1 MSDIFSFLGILIA
14 VYAGY
19 WGYKGAKFT
28 SNKNDYEQWDYLVS
42 HLDDV
47 KSKDKIYQCLLLK
60 SISFFKG
67 FSFGEGYLLTKF
79 ALRENITL
87 FELNE
92 ILKLRKKK
100 YLKYSYRYN
109 SEVDLYLSL
118 KARKKYSMM
127 LFITAKGFE
136 RASWGAFFLFHTY
149 ALYTFMYYKKDI
161 LPYYNGDINFLGS
174 FYFSILIIT
183 EFVVLFKI
191 DTRKAIENFCIKYN

>member
-19 WGYKGAKFT
+19 WGYKGTKLT
-28 SNKNDYEQWDYLVS
+28 SNKNDDEQWDYLVS

-67 FSFGEGYLLTKF
+67 FNFGEGYLLTKF

-127 LFITAKGFE
+127 LFITA
-136 RASWGAFFLFHTY
+136 
-149 ALYTFMYYKKDI
+149 
-161 LPYYNGDINFLGS
+161 N
-174 FYFSILIIT
+174 
-183 EFVVLFKI
+183 LFKI
-191 DTRKAIENFCIKYN
+191 DTRKAIENFCLKYN